1 MARRLKQD
9 ISIGQNLQKLR
20 IAAGLTQ
27 EAVVAKLTLMQVPI
41 SREIL
46 SQMEAGRYSIRISVL
61 LALSEVYDVEI
72 EEFFTGVSWRD
83 LPSDSSKEN

>member
-9 ISIGQNLQKLR
+9 ISMGQNLQKLR
-20 IAAGLTQ
+20 IASGLTQ

-46 SQMEAGRYSIRISVL
+46 SQMEAGRYSVRISVL
-61 LALSEVYDVEI
+61 LALAEIYDVEV
-72 EEFFTGVSWRD
+72 EDFFCGLSWKD
-83 LPSDSSKEN
+83 LPPDNPEED